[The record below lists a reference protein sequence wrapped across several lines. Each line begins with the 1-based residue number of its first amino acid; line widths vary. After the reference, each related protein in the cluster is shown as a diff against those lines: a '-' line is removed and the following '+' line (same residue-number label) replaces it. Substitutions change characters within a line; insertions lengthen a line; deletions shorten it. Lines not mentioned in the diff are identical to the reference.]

1 MTKEINS
8 IDKAVAAGLSN
19 NQVMVLLVWTHRIVL
34 YSYIV
39 GCLLP
44 VVCSVHTMETHV
56 NVSTCRPLLG
66 LDDDSY
72 VSYIFRFRGYRLAD
86 GVVDGSRPVD
96 RSCRSAP
103 RADIGRPG
111 GPRRASPSSTS
122 PDSLV
127 RRAVACRSNRDAFS
141 YTLDRQR
148 LNPGLRAFLNTMCV
162 RDAPRVATTHR
173 PGGDDTFRVH
183 RGSIHVLVHRR
194 RRALPP

>member
-1 MTKEINS
+1 
-8 IDKAVAAGLSN
+8 
-19 NQVMVLLVWTHRIVL
+19 MVLLFWTHTQCVIHIL
-34 YSYIV
+34 YIV
-39 GCLLP
+39 GCL
-44 VVCSVHTMETHV
+44 CSVHTMETHV

-103 RADIGRPG
+103 RADIGHPG

-127 RRAVACRSNRDAFS
+127 RGAVACRSDRDAFS
-141 YTLDRQR
+141 YTLGHPSKRAA
-148 LNPGLRAFLNTMCV
+148 LEAFL
-162 RDAPRVATTHR
+162 H
-173 PGGDDTFRVH
+173 
-183 RGSIHVLVHRR
+183 
-194 RRALPP
+194 

>member
-1 MTKEINS
+1 MTLTFALDSMQETGATVSVSAEAGLDWSSKTAFSSSLQVDMTKEINS

-39 GCLLP
+39 GCL
-44 VVCSVHTMETHV
+44 CSVHTMETHV
-56 NVSTCRPLLG
+56 NVSTWRPLLG
-66 LDDDSY
+66 LVDDSY

-103 RADIGRPG
+103 RADIGHPG

-122 PDSLV
+122 PDSSM
-127 RRAVACRSNRDAFS
+127 RRPVACRSARDAFS
-141 YTLDRQR
+141 YTLQ
-148 LNPGLRAFLNTMCV
+148 PMKIIF
-162 RDAPRVATTHR
+162 
-173 PGGDDTFRVH
+173 
-183 RGSIHVLVHRR
+183 
-194 RRALPP
+194 